1 MVAAGYSPSVRLFEA
16 AGCGAT
22 ILSDRWAG
30 LDTFFTPGEEILLAN
45 SSDDIIRYLT
55 EMDADEI
62 KRIGRHAQ
70 QRVITEHSAECRAVE
85 FEEHVA
91 NTCLGGFTISSSAA
105 GMRVAAHGRRF
116 Y

>member
-22 ILSDRWAG
+22 IVSDWWPG
-30 LDTFFTPGEEILLAN
+30 LDTFFAPGEEILLAK

-62 KRIGRHAQ
+62 RRIGRQAQ
-70 QRVITEHSAECRAVE
+70 QRVIAEHSAECRAVE

-91 NTCLGGFTISSSAA
+91 NTRASRVHDLRFGRWYERGGARTSSL
-105 GMRVAAHGRRF
+105 
-116 Y
+116 

>member
-22 ILSDRWAG
+22 IVSDWWPG
-30 LDTFFTPGEEILLAN
+30 LDIFFTAGEEILLAN
-45 SSDDIIRYLT
+45 SSEDIFRYLT

-70 QRVITEHSAECRAVE
+70 QRVMAEHSAQCRAEE

-91 NTCLGGFTISSSAA
+91 NTSPA
-105 GMRVAAHGRRF
+105 GSRF
-116 Y
+116 PVRPLV